1 MPGYFQRC
9 ATSWDPIGYARMGPT
24 MSASRLVPS
33 TFQTTMIL
41 WNLTKTALLI
51 TAFVA
56 AMMVLIEYLN
66 VQTQGLWLRVL
77 GAGRWRQLALGA
89 LLGAT
94 PGCMGAYVVVALYT
108 HRQVSFGAVVAT
120 MIATSGDEMF
130 VMLGLF
136 PTTALWMTL
145 GLAIFGVLVGWVSDL
160 VLSRRGEVRPG
171 GLPPFSVHE
180 TDRCNCYPRGRILA
194 QWRPPSPLRAT
205 WVVTTL
211 LFTLAVALGELGPP
225 AWDWKRV
232 ALLAVGGFVT
242 FVAATVPEHFLE
254 EHLYGHVAR
263 KHVPRLFAWTLG
275 ALVAVAL
282 LTHFVNLPGLI
293 SGNRWL
299 VLLLAG
305 LVGIIPESG
314 PHLLFVT
321 LYAQST
327 LPLGVLVASSAVQDG
342 HGMLPLLAHSRRDF
356 LLVKT
361 INLVA
366 GLSLGATILWIL

>member
-1 MPGYFQRC
+1 MIRVTPNSAPTCC
-9 ATSWDPIGYARMGPT
+9 A
-24 MSASRLVPS
+24 
-33 TFQTTMIL
+33 TMIL

-56 AMMVLIEYLN
+56 AMMVAIEYLN

-94 PGCMGAYVVVALYT
+94 PGCMGAYAVVALYT
-108 HRQVSFGAVVAT
+108 HRQVSLGAVVAT

-136 PTTALWMTL
+136 PATALWMTL
-145 GLAIFGVLVGWVSDL
+145 GLAVFGMLVGWATDR
-160 VLSRRGEVRPG
+160 VLSPGDAVRPG
-171 GLPPFSVHE
+171 GLPPFPVHDE
-180 TDRCNCYPRGRILA
+180 DSCNCYPKGQILA
-194 QWRPPSPLRAT
+194 QWRPVSPLRAT
-205 WVVTTL
+205 WVVVTL
-211 LFTLAVALGELGPP
+211 LFTVAVGLGELGPR

-232 ALLAVGGFVT
+232 ALLGVGVFVT

-275 ALVAVAL
+275 ALAAVAL
-282 LTHFVNLPGLI
+282 LTHFVNLPTLV
-293 SGNRWL
+293 SQNPWL

-321 LYAQST
+321 LYAQGA
-327 LPLGVLVASSAVQDG
+327 LPLGVLTASSAVQDG

-356 LLVKT
+356 LLVKS

-366 GLSLGATILWIL
+366 GLALGATLLLIQGT